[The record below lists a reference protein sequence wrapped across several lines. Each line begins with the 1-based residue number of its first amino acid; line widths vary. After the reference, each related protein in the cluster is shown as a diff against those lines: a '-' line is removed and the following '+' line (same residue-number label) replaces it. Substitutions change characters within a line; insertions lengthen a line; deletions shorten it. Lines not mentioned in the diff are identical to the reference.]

1 MQSPHVLTA
10 ALIFWK
16 KRRFCEKRKIIT
28 VYSSIVGVIY
38 QRKFPSLHIHQ
49 CTYNLMNTKLSF
61 PFDADDKEKKKKQ
74 NYCIFFSILIYT
86 SVVNGERRQACKMPE
101 ALGTRLNEPRRYAIN
116 SKKYICNIILYYINL
131 KYISFQLRLDQ

>member
-1 MQSPHVLTA
+1 MTLPKPSHNAKSSCTA

-16 KRRFCEKRKIIT
+16 KREDFVKKEKSLL
-28 VYSSIVGVIY
+28 YSSIVGVIY
-38 QRKFPSLHIHQ
+38 QQKFPSLHIHQ

-61 PFDADDKEKKKKQ
+61 PFNADDEEKKKKQ

-101 ALGTRLNEPRRYAIN
+101 ALGTCLNEPRQYAIN
-116 SKKYICNIILYYINL
+116 SKKIYM
-131 KYISFQLRLDQ
+131 

>member
-1 MQSPHVLTA
+1 MTLPKPSHNAKSSCTA

-16 KRRFCEKRKIIT
+16 KREDFVKTEKSLLH
-28 VYSSIVGVIY
+28 SSIVGVIY
-38 QRKFPSLHIHQ
+38 QWKFPSLHIHQ

-61 PFDADDKEKKKKQ
+61 PFNADDEEKKKKQ

-86 SVVNGERRQACKMPE
+86 SVVNGERRQAYKMPE

-116 SKKYICNIILYYINL
+116 SKKYICNIILYYI
-131 KYISFQLRLDQ
+131 I